1 MLTKEEYIKLY
12 EKYKRGQCTPAELA
26 ELASYEDDFVLQ
38 EQPWDHE
45 KFGDKEAVQQRI
57 YQHLQAAIQSGQ
69 DDNKRGKIRH
79 TLRKWITYG
88 AAALVLLTLG
98 VYGLIRE
105 KNTVPEQVVTISPGG
120 NKAVLVLEDGVE
132 VSLNEL
138 GLGEVAIEGE
148 VLARKTGEGA
158 LNYDARTPEEVTY
171 HTLRTPRG
179 GQFQLTLADGTKVWL
194 NASSSIRFP
203 TAFTEKE
210 RLVAIEGEVFFDVQP
225 DKERP
230 FVVKSASQKATVLGT
245 RFNIMAYADENHIET
260 SLIEGKV
267 QVSTDGAQFM
277 LNPGERTIYDKRNA
291 GMRKASFDPEEILA
305 WQAGYFMFQEENI
318 EGVMR
323 KIARWYDVDIIYQG
337 DMKGKIFSGT
347 VSRFSEVEEI
357 LDMLTLTGTVSFTIE
372 GRRIRVMG

>member
-12 EKYKRGQCTPAELA
+12 EKYKRAQCTPAEL
-26 ELASYEDDFVLQ
+26 EQLASYEDDFVLQ
-38 EQPWDHE
+38 EQLWDHE

-57 YQHLQAAIQSGQ
+57 YQHLHATIQSGP
-69 DDNKRGKIRH
+69 DVNKRGKIRY

-105 KNTVPEQVVTISPGG
+105 KNTMPEQSVTISPGG

-267 QVSTDGAQFM
+267 QVSTDEAQFM

-291 GMRKASFDPEEILA
+291 GMRKVSFDPEEILA

-318 EGVMR
+318 EEVMR

>member
-12 EKYKRGQCTPAELA
+12 EKYKRAQCTPAEL
-26 ELASYEDDFVLQ
+26 EQLASYEDDFVLQ
-38 EQPWDHE
+38 EQLWDHE

-57 YQHLQAAIQSGQ
+57 YQHLHATIQSGP
-69 DDNKRGKIRH
+69 DVNKRGKIRY

-88 AAALVLLTLG
+88 AAALLLLTLG

-105 KNTVPEQVVTISPGG
+105 KNTAPEQSVTISPGG
-120 NKAVLVLEDGVE
+120 NKAMLVLEDGVE

-158 LNYDARTPEEVTY
+158 LNYDARTPEQVTY

-225 DKERP
+225 NKERP
-230 FVVKSASQKATVLGT
+230 FVVKSANQKVTVLGT
-245 RFNIMAYADENHIET
+245 RFNIMAYSDENHIET

-318 EGVMR
+318 EEVMR

>member
-57 YQHLQAAIQSGQ
+57 YQHLHAAIQSGQ

-88 AAALVLLTLG
+88 ATALVLLTLG

-225 DKERP
+225 DKKRP
-230 FVVKSASQKATVLGT
+230 FVVKSAKQKVTVLGT

-318 EGVMR
+318 EEVMR

>member
-57 YQHLQAAIQSGQ
+57 YQHLHATIQSGP
-69 DDNKRGKIRH
+69 DVNKRGKIRY

-88 AAALVLLTLG
+88 AAALLLLTLG

-105 KNTVPEQVVTISPGG
+105 KNTAPEQSVTISPGG

-230 FVVKSASQKATVLGT
+230 FVVKSANQKVTVLGT
-245 RFNIMAYADENHIET
+245 RFNIMAYSDENHIET

-318 EGVMR
+318 EEVMR